1 MKAMIIHHEAEAEI
15 IMATQF
21 YEVKSEKVA
30 ARFVDEIE
38 HALQVVAASP
48 QRSLFFHVR
57 CEHIFCAVFL
67 IVFCI
72 RSTRSTFISSR
83 PCLKAVLPTMG
94 SLGY

>member
-38 HALQVVAASP
+38 LALRVVAASP
-48 QRSLFFHVR
+48 QRSLFF
-57 CEHIFCAVFL
+57 
-67 IVFCI
+67 
-72 RSTRSTFISSR
+72 TFGAKISFA
-83 PCLKAVLPTMG
+83 PF
-94 SLGY
+94 SL